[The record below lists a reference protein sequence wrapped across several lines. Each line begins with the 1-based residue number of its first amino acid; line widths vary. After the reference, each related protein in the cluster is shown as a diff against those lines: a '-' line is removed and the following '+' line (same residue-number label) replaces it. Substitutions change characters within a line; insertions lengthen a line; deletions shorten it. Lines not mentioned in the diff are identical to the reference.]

1 MESNPTVFVVDDDA
15 EALASV
21 LALVRSMGPLC
32 KPFDSAEEFLAF
44 CDSGKSLE
52 GCLVTD
58 VRMVGI
64 SGIELQEQLQ
74 SRGIAIP
81 VIVLTAFART
91 PLTVR
96 AIQNGAVTMLDKP
109 YDDDDL
115 WDAIREGLK
124 RDASQRA
131 EALAQQHIRARFDS
145 LKPTERQVMEL
156 VVDGLPNKVIASRL
170 DVSVRTVEN
179 RRREVF
185 SKMQAESVADLVR
198 LAIEFGVQRSSKS
211 PG

>member
-1 MESNPTVFVVDDDA
+1 MTDADSTVFVVDDDA

-21 LALVRSMGPLC
+21 CALVSSMGLQC
-32 KPFDSAEEFLAF
+32 RPFESGEAFLSF
-44 CDSGKSLE
+44 CDRNPQLA

-64 SGIELQEQLQ
+64 SGIELQEQL
-74 SRGIAIP
+74 RERRVTIP

-96 AIQNGAVTMLDKP
+96 AMQNGAITMLDKP

-115 WDAIREGLK
+115 WDAIRVGLR
-124 RDASQRA
+124 RDTEQRA
-131 EALAQQHIRARFDS
+131 KAITMSRVQEDLDS
-145 LKPTERQVMEL
+145 LTPSERQVMDL
-156 VVDGLPNKVIASRL
+156 VVAGLPNKTIASRL

-185 SKMQAESVADLVR
+185 TKMNADSVADLVR
-198 LAIEFGVQRSSKS
+198 LAVEFGVEQCAE
-211 PG
+211 

>member
-1 MESNPTVFVVDDDA
+1 MQSESTVFVVDDDV

-21 LALVRSMGPLC
+21 CALVRSMNLTCNRFASG
-32 KPFDSAEEFLAF
+32 EEFLAY
-44 CDSGKSLE
+44 CDDGKELA

-58 VRMVGI
+58 VRMLGI

-74 SRGIAIP
+74 QRGIKMP

-91 PLTVR
+91 SLTVR
-96 AIQNGAVTMLDKP
+96 AMQNGAVTMLDKP

-124 RDASQRA
+124 RDAEQRA
-131 EALAQQHIRARFDS
+131 AASVQQSAREHLDS
-145 LKPTERQVMEL
+145 LTPSERQVLDL
-156 VVDGLPNKVIASRL
+156 VVAGLPNKVIAGRL

-179 RRREVF
+179 RRREIF
-185 SKMQAESVADLVR
+185 SKMRADSVADLVR
-198 LAIEFGVQRSSKS
+198 LIVQL
-211 PG
+211 GGE

>member
-1 MESNPTVFVVDDDA
+1 MTNADSRVFVVDDDS

-21 LALVRSMGPLC
+21 CALVSSMGLKCQPFESGEAFLSYCDRNAPL
-32 KPFDSAEEFLAF
+32 A
-44 CDSGKSLE
+44 

-64 SGIELQEQLQ
+64 SGIELQEQL
-74 SRGIAIP
+74 RERRVTIP

-96 AIQNGAVTMLDKP
+96 AMQNGALTMLDKP

-115 WDAIREGLK
+115 WDAIREGLR
-124 RDASQRA
+124 RDAEQRA
-131 EALAQQHIRARFDS
+131 KAAALTQVQEDLES
-145 LKPTERQVMEL
+145 LTPSERQVMDL
-156 VVDGLPNKVIASRL
+156 VVAGLPNKTIAGRL

-179 RRREVF
+179 RRRAVF
-185 SKMQAESVADLVR
+185 SKMNADSVADLVR
-198 LAIEFGVQRSSKS
+198 LVVEFGVEQCAE
-211 PG
+211 

>member
-1 MESNPTVFVVDDDA
+1 MECEQIVFVVDDDA

-21 LALVRSMGPLC
+21 CALVRSMGLACRQFP
-32 KPFDSAEEFLAF
+32 SGEAFLEH
-44 CDSGKSLE
+44 CDRASDLA

-74 SRGIAIP
+74 ERGIKIP

-91 PLTVR
+91 PITVR
-96 AIQNGAVTMLDKP
+96 AMQSGAMTMLDKP

-124 RDASQRA
+124 RDAEQRA
-131 EALAQQHIRARFDS
+131 EAALEAEIRRQLES
-145 LKPTERQVMEL
+145 LTPSERQVLDL
-156 VVDGLPNKVIASRL
+156 VVAGLPNKVIASRL

-185 SKMQAESVADLVR
+185 VKMQANSVADLVR
-198 LAIEFGVQRSSKS
+198 RVVQITRK
-211 PG
+211 

>member
-1 MESNPTVFVVDDDA
+1 MDVEPTVFVVDDDA

-21 LALVRSMGPLC
+21 CALIRSMGLSCECFPA
-32 KPFDSAEEFLAF
+32 AEEFLAY
-44 CDSGKSLE
+44 CRSTENLA

-58 VRMVGI
+58 VRMVGM

-74 SRGIAIP
+74 EGGVTLP

-96 AIQNGAVTMLDKP
+96 AMQNGAVTMLDKP

-124 RDASQRA
+124 RDSAQRS
-131 EALAQQHIRARFDS
+131 EVILRQEVRQRLDS
-145 LKPTERQVMEL
+145 LTPSERQVLDL
-156 VVDGLPNKVIASRL
+156 VVAGLPNKVIANRL

-185 SKMQAESVADLVR
+185 AKMRADSVAELVR
-198 LAIEFGVQRSSKS
+198 LIVQY
-211 PG
+211 GDG

>member
-1 MESNPTVFVVDDDA
+1 MESEATVFVVDDDA

-21 LALVRSMGPLC
+21 RALVTSMGLTC
-32 KPFDSAEEFLAF
+32 KPFSSAEEFLEF
-44 CDSGKSLE
+44 CDEGADLA

-64 SGIELQEQLQ
+64 SGIELQEQLAQ
-74 SRGIAIP
+74 RHISIP

-96 AIQNGAVTMLDKP
+96 AMHNGAVTMLDKP

-124 RDASQRA
+124 RDVVQREGDA
-131 EALAQQHIRARFDS
+131 AKQAVQKQFES
-145 LKPTERQVMEL
+145 LTPSEREVLDL
-156 VVDGLPNKVIASRL
+156 VVAGLPNKVIASRL

-179 RRREVF
+179 RRREIF
-185 SKMQAESVADLVR
+185 TKMHADSVADLVR
-198 LAIEFGVQRSSKS
+198 LAVQFGVE
-211 PG
+211 